1 MRLPNYSSACLY
13 LLMAKILLCDG
24 HNLAF
29 RAFYGIRELSRSDGF
44 PTNMVHGWLRS
55 FWRLEDDCSP
65 DQIWVFFDKGG
76 SKRREDILPSYKA
89 NRGLPPD
96 GFSEQLTWVK
106 RLTTALGYGWREQ
119 EGLEADDLI
128 ASAVRKKSAEENNLL
143 IVSSDKDLSQLVS
156 PNTKQLLPPPTAN
169 PKLGWRLLDEAGVKD
184 KFGVP
189 PSGILDYLS
198 IIGDQSDN
206 IPGLPG
212 VGPKTA
218 LKWMSEYGDL
228 ESIIENAGRLSP
240 KRFCSLVY
248 EMRADLLRNRELVRL
263 ESDLELDMSDCPSV
277 NREEIKEI
285 LLELEM
291 NKSWEE
297 SCRRYS

>member
-1 MRLPNYSSACLY
+1 
-13 LLMAKILLCDG
+13 MAKILLCDG

-29 RAFYGIRELSRSDGF
+29 RAFYGIRDLSRADGF

-76 SKRREDILPSYKA
+76 SRRREDILPTYKA

-96 GFSEQLTWVK
+96 GFSEQLAWVK
-106 RLTTALGYGWREQ
+106 RLTTALGHGWREQ

-128 ASAVRKKSAEENNLL
+128 ASAVRQLSQDETDLL
-143 IVSSDKDLSQLVS
+143 IVSSDKDLSQLVG
-156 PNTKQLLPPPTAN
+156 PKVKQLLPPPTAN
-169 PKLGWRLLDEAGVKD
+169 PKMGWRLLDESAVKE
-184 KFGVP
+184 KFGVSP
-189 PSGILDYLS
+189 AGILDYLS

-218 LKWMSEYGDL
+218 LKWMNEHGDL
-228 ESIIENAGRLSP
+228 EGIIENAGRLAP

-248 EMRADLLRNRELVRL
+248 EKREDLLRNRELIRL
-263 ESDLELDMSDCPSV
+263 ESDLEVDMTDCPPV
-277 NREEIKEI
+277 NLSELKEI

-291 NKSWEE
+291 KKSWEE
-297 SCRRYS
+297 ASRRYG

>member
-1 MRLPNYSSACLY
+1 
-13 LLMAKILLCDG
+13 MAKILLCDG

-29 RAFYGIRELSRSDGF
+29 RAFYGIRDLSRADGF

-76 SKRREDILPSYKA
+76 SRRREDILPTYKA

-96 GFSEQLTWVK
+96 GFSEQLAWVK
-106 RLTTALGYGWREQ
+106 RLTTALGHGWREQ

-128 ASAVRKKSAEENNLL
+128 ASAVRQHSGDETDLL
-143 IVSSDKDLSQLVS
+143 IVSSDKDLSQLVG
-156 PNTKQLLPPPTAN
+156 PKVKQLLPPPTAN
-169 PKLGWRLLDEAGVKD
+169 PKLGWRLLDESGVKE
-184 KFGVP
+184 KFGVSP
-189 PSGILDYLS
+189 AGILDYLS

-206 IPGLPG
+206 IPGLTG

-218 LKWMSEYGDL
+218 LKWMNEHGDL
-228 ESIIENAGRLSP
+228 EGIIENAGRLAP

-248 EMRADLLRNRELVRL
+248 EKREDLLRNRELIRL
-263 ESDLELDMSDCPSV
+263 ESDLEVDMTDCPPV
-277 NREEIKEI
+277 NLSELKEI

-291 NKSWEE
+291 KKSWEE
-297 SCRRYS
+297 ASRRYG

>member
-1 MRLPNYSSACLY
+1 
-13 LLMAKILLCDG
+13 MAKILLCDG

-29 RAFYGIRELSRSDGF
+29 RAFYGIRDLSRADGF

-76 SKRREDILPSYKA
+76 SRRREDILPTYKA

-96 GFSEQLTWVK
+96 GFSEQLAWVK
-106 RLTTALGYGWREQ
+106 RLTTALGHGWREQ

-128 ASAVRKKSAEENNLL
+128 ASAVRQLSEDGTDLL
-143 IVSSDKDLSQLVS
+143 IVSSDKDLSQLVG
-156 PNTKQLLPPPTAN
+156 PKVKQLLPPPTAN
-169 PKLGWRLLDEAGVKD
+169 PKMGWRLLDESAVKE
-184 KFGVP
+184 KFGVSP
-189 PSGILDYLS
+189 AGILDYLS
-198 IIGDQSDN
+198 ISGDQSDN

-218 LKWMSEYGDL
+218 LKWMNEHGDL
-228 ESIIENAGRLSP
+228 EGIIENAGRLAP

-248 EMRADLLRNRELVRL
+248 EKREDLLRNRELIRL
-263 ESDLELDMSDCPSV
+263 ESDLEVDMTDCPPV
-277 NREEIKEI
+277 NLSELKEI

-291 NKSWEE
+291 KKSWEE
-297 SCRRYS
+297 ASRRYG

>member
-1 MRLPNYSSACLY
+1 
-13 LLMAKILLCDG
+13 MAKILLCDG

-29 RAFYGIRELSRSDGF
+29 RAFYGIRDLSRADGF

-76 SKRREDILPSYKA
+76 SRRREDILPTYKA

-96 GFSEQLTWVK
+96 GFSEQLAWVK
-106 RLTTALGYGWREQ
+106 RLTTALGHGWREQ

-128 ASAVRKKSAEENNLL
+128 ASAVRQLSEDETDLL
-143 IVSSDKDLSQLVS
+143 IVSSDKDLSQLIGPKV
-156 PNTKQLLPPPTAN
+156 KQLLPPPTAN
-169 PKLGWRLLDEAGVKD
+169 PKMGWRLLDESAVKE
-184 KFGVP
+184 KFGVSP
-189 PSGILDYLS
+189 AGILDYLS

-218 LKWMSEYGDL
+218 LKWMNEHGDL
-228 ESIIENAGRLSP
+228 EGIIENAGRLAP

-248 EMRADLLRNRELVRL
+248 EKREDLLRNRELIRL
-263 ESDLELDMSDCPSV
+263 ESGLEVDMTDCPPV
-277 NREEIKEI
+277 NLSELKEI

-291 NKSWEE
+291 KKSWEE
-297 SCRRYS
+297 ASRRYG

>member
-1 MRLPNYSSACLY
+1 
-13 LLMAKILLCDG
+13 MAKILLCDG

-29 RAFYGIRELSRSDGF
+29 RAFYGIRDLSRADGF

-76 SKRREDILPSYKA
+76 SRRREDILPTYKA

-96 GFSEQLTWVK
+96 GFSEQLAWVK
-106 RLTTALGYGWREQ
+106 RLTTALGHGWREQ

-128 ASAVRKKSAEENNLL
+128 ASAVRQLSEDGTDLL
-143 IVSSDKDLSQLVS
+143 IVSSDKDLSQLIGPKV
-156 PNTKQLLPPPTAN
+156 KQLLPPPTAN
-169 PKLGWRLLDEAGVKD
+169 PKMGWRLLDESAVKE
-184 KFGVP
+184 KFGVSP
-189 PSGILDYLS
+189 AGILDYLS

-218 LKWMSEYGDL
+218 LKWMNEHGDL
-228 ESIIENAGRLSP
+228 EGIIENAGRLAP

-248 EMRADLLRNRELVRL
+248 EKREDLLRNRELIRL
-263 ESDLELDMSDCPSV
+263 ESDLEVDMTDCPPV
-277 NREEIKEI
+277 NLSELKEI

-291 NKSWEE
+291 KKSWEE
-297 SCRRYS
+297 ASRRYG

>member
-1 MRLPNYSSACLY
+1 
-13 LLMAKILLCDG
+13 MAKILLCDG

-29 RAFYGIRELSRSDGF
+29 RAFYGIRDLSRSDGF

-76 SKRREDILPSYKA
+76 SRRREDILPTYKA

-96 GFSEQLTWVK
+96 GFSEQLAWVK
-106 RLTTALGYGWREQ
+106 RLTTALGHGWREQ

-128 ASAVRKKSAEENNLL
+128 ASAVRQLSEDEADLL
-143 IVSSDKDLSQLVS
+143 IVSSDKDLSQLVG
-156 PNTKQLLPPPTAN
+156 PKVKQLLPPPTAN
-169 PKLGWRLLDEAGVKD
+169 PKMGWRLLDESAVKE
-184 KFGVP
+184 KFGVSP
-189 PSGILDYLS
+189 AGILDYLS

-218 LKWMSEYGDL
+218 LKWMNEHGDL
-228 ESIIENAGRLSP
+228 EGIIENAGRLAP

-248 EMRADLLRNRELVRL
+248 EKREDLLRNRELIRL
-263 ESDLELDMSDCPSV
+263 ESDLEVDMTDCPPV
-277 NREEIKEI
+277 NLSELKEI

-291 NKSWEE
+291 KKSWEE
-297 SCRRYS
+297 VSRRYG

>member
-1 MRLPNYSSACLY
+1 
-13 LLMAKILLCDG
+13 MAKILLCDG

-29 RAFYGIRELSRSDGF
+29 RAFYGIRDLSRADGF

-76 SKRREDILPSYKA
+76 SRRRENILPTYKA

-96 GFSEQLTWVK
+96 GFSEQLAWVK
-106 RLTTALGYGWREQ
+106 RLTTALGHGWREQ

-128 ASAVRKKSAEENNLL
+128 ASAVRQLSEDETDLL
-143 IVSSDKDLSQLVS
+143 IVSSDKDLSQLVG
-156 PNTKQLLPPPTAN
+156 PKVKQLLPPPTAN
-169 PKLGWRLLDEAGVKD
+169 PKMGWRLLDESAVKE
-184 KFGVP
+184 KFGISP
-189 PSGILDYLS
+189 AGILDYLS

-218 LKWMSEYGDL
+218 LKWMNEHGDL
-228 ESIIENAGRLSP
+228 EGIIENAGRLAP

-248 EMRADLLRNRELVRL
+248 EKREDLLRNRELIRL
-263 ESDLELDMSDCPSV
+263 ESDLEVDMTDCPPV
-277 NREEIKEI
+277 NLSELKEI

-291 NKSWEE
+291 KKSWEE
-297 SCRRYS
+297 ASRRYG

>member
-1 MRLPNYSSACLY
+1 
-13 LLMAKILLCDG
+13 MAKILLCDG

-29 RAFYGIRELSRSDGF
+29 RAFYGIRDLSRADGF

-76 SKRREDILPSYKA
+76 SRRREDILPTYKA

-96 GFSEQLTWVK
+96 GFSEQLAWVK
-106 RLTTALGYGWREQ
+106 RLTTALGHGWREQ

-128 ASAVRKKSAEENNLL
+128 ASAVRQLSEDGTDLL
-143 IVSSDKDLSQLVS
+143 IVSSDKDLSQLVG
-156 PNTKQLLPPPTAN
+156 PKVKQLLPPPTAN
-169 PKLGWRLLDEAGVKD
+169 PKMGWRLLDESAVKE
-184 KFGVP
+184 KFGVSP
-189 PSGILDYLS
+189 AGILDYLS

-218 LKWMSEYGDL
+218 LKWMNEHGDL
-228 ESIIENAGRLSP
+228 EGIIENAGRLAP

-248 EMRADLLRNRELVRL
+248 EKREDLLRNRELIRL
-263 ESDLELDMSDCPSV
+263 ESDLEVDMTDCPPV
-277 NREEIKEI
+277 NLSELKEI

-291 NKSWEE
+291 KKSWDEA
-297 SCRRYS
+297 SRRYG

>member
-1 MRLPNYSSACLY
+1 
-13 LLMAKILLCDG
+13 MAKILLCDG

-29 RAFYGIRELSRSDGF
+29 RAFYGIRDLSRADGF

-76 SKRREDILPSYKA
+76 SRRREDILPTYKA

-96 GFSEQLTWVK
+96 GFSEQLAWVK
-106 RLTTALGYGWREQ
+106 RLTTALGHGWREQ

-128 ASAVRKKSAEENNLL
+128 ASAVRQLSEDETDLL
-143 IVSSDKDLSQLVS
+143 IVSSDKDLSQLVG
-156 PNTKQLLPPPTAN
+156 PKVKQLLPPPTAN
-169 PKLGWRLLDEAGVKD
+169 PKMGWRLLDESAVKE
-184 KFGVP
+184 KFGISP
-189 PSGILDYLS
+189 AGILDYLS

-218 LKWMSEYGDL
+218 LKWMNEHGDL
-228 ESIIENAGRLSP
+228 EGIIENAGRLAP

-248 EMRADLLRNRELVRL
+248 EKREDLLRNRELIRL
-263 ESDLELDMSDCPSV
+263 ESDLEVDMTDCPPV
-277 NREEIKEI
+277 NLSELKEI

-291 NKSWEE
+291 KKSWDEA
-297 SCRRYS
+297 SRRYG

>member
-1 MRLPNYSSACLY
+1 
-13 LLMAKILLCDG
+13 MAKILLCDG

-29 RAFYGIRELSRSDGF
+29 RAFYGIRDLSRADGF

-76 SKRREDILPSYKA
+76 SRRREDILPTYKA

-96 GFSEQLTWVK
+96 GFSEQLAWVK
-106 RLTTALGYGWREQ
+106 RLTTALGHGWREQ

-128 ASAVRKKSAEENNLL
+128 ASAVRQHSGDKTDLL
-143 IVSSDKDLSQLVS
+143 IVSSDKDLSQLVG
-156 PNTKQLLPPPTAN
+156 PKVKQLLPPPTAN
-169 PKLGWRLLDEAGVKD
+169 PKLGWRLLDESGVKE
-184 KFGVP
+184 KFGVSP
-189 PSGILDYLS
+189 AGILDYLS

-206 IPGLPG
+206 IPGLTG

-218 LKWMSEYGDL
+218 LKWMNEHGDL
-228 ESIIENAGRLSP
+228 EGIIENAGRLAP

-248 EMRADLLRNRELVRL
+248 EKRGDLLRNRELIRL
-263 ESDLELDMSDCPSV
+263 ESDLEVDMTDCPSV
-277 NREEIKEI
+277 NLFELKEI

-291 NKSWEE
+291 KKSWEE
-297 SCRRYS
+297 ASRRYG

>member
-1 MRLPNYSSACLY
+1 
-13 LLMAKILLCDG
+13 MAKTLLCDG

-29 RAFYGIRELSRSDGF
+29 RAFYGIRDLTRSDGF

-55 FWRLEDDCSP
+55 IWRLEDDWAP
-65 DQIWVFFDKGG
+65 NEIWVFFDKGG
-76 SKRREDILPSYKA
+76 STRREEILPAYKA
-89 NRGLPPD
+89 NRGLPPE
-96 GFSEQLTWVK
+96 GFSEQLEWVK
-106 RLTTALGYGWREQ
+106 RLSTALGLGCMEQ
-119 EGLEADDLI
+119 HGLEADDLI
-128 ASAVRKKSAEENNLL
+128 ASAVSKRTERGDDLL

-156 PNTKQLLPPPTAN
+156 SKTKQLLPPPTAN
-169 PKLGWRLLDEAGVKD
+169 PKLGWRLLDEAAVHE

-206 IPGLPG
+206 IPGLSG

-218 LKWMSEYGDL
+218 LKWMDSFGNL
-228 ESIIENAGRLSP
+228 ESIIENAGRLTP

-248 EMRADLLRNRELVRL
+248 EKRSDLMRNRELIRL
-263 ESDLELDMSDCPSV
+263 ESDLEFDMNACPQV
-277 NREEIKEI
+277 DLNGIKEI

-291 NKSWEE
+291 NKSWEQAQL
-297 SCRRYS
+297 RYA

>member
-1 MRLPNYSSACLY
+1 
-13 LLMAKILLCDG
+13 MAKILLCDG

-29 RAFYGIRELSRSDGF
+29 RAFYGIRDLSRADGF

-76 SKRREDILPSYKA
+76 SRRREDILPTYKA

-96 GFSEQLTWVK
+96 GFSEQLAWVK
-106 RLTTALGYGWREQ
+106 RLTTALGHGWREQ

-128 ASAVRKKSAEENNLL
+128 ASAVRQLSQDETDLL
-143 IVSSDKDLSQLVS
+143 IVSSDKDLSQLVG
-156 PNTKQLLPPPTAN
+156 PKVKQLLPPPTAN
-169 PKLGWRLLDEAGVKD
+169 PKMGWRLLDESAVKE
-184 KFGVP
+184 KFGVSP
-189 PSGILDYLS
+189 AGILDYLS

-218 LKWMSEYGDL
+218 LKWMNEHGDL
-228 ESIIENAGRLSP
+228 EGIIENAGRLAP

-248 EMRADLLRNRELVRL
+248 EKRGDLLRNRELIRL
-263 ESDLELDMSDCPSV
+263 ESDLEVDMTDYPPV
-277 NREEIKEI
+277 NLSELKEI

-291 NKSWEE
+291 KKSWDEA
-297 SCRRYS
+297 SRRYG

>member
-1 MRLPNYSSACLY
+1 
-13 LLMAKILLCDG
+13 MAKILLCDG

-29 RAFYGIRELSRSDGF
+29 RAFYGIRDLSRADGF

-76 SKRREDILPSYKA
+76 SRRRENILPTYKA

-96 GFSEQLTWVK
+96 GFSEQLSWVK
-106 RLTTALGYGWREQ
+106 RLTTALGHGWREQ

-128 ASAVRKKSAEENNLL
+128 ASAVRQLSEDETDLL
-143 IVSSDKDLSQLVS
+143 IVSSDKDLSQLVG
-156 PNTKQLLPPPTAN
+156 PKVKQLLPPPTAN
-169 PKLGWRLLDEAGVKD
+169 PKMGWRLLDESAVKE
-184 KFGVP
+184 KFGVSP
-189 PSGILDYLS
+189 AGILDYLS

-218 LKWMSEYGDL
+218 LKWMNEHGDL
-228 ESIIENAGRLSP
+228 EGIIENAGRLAP

-248 EMRADLLRNRELVRL
+248 EKREDLLRNRELIRL
-263 ESDLELDMSDCPSV
+263 ESDLEVDMTDCPPV
-277 NREEIKEI
+277 NLSELKEI

-291 NKSWEE
+291 KKSWEE
-297 SCRRYS
+297 ASRRYG

>member
-1 MRLPNYSSACLY
+1 
-13 LLMAKILLCDG
+13 MAKILLCDG

-29 RAFYGIRELSRSDGF
+29 RAFYGIRDLSRADGF

-76 SKRREDILPSYKA
+76 SRRRENILPTYKA

-96 GFSEQLTWVK
+96 GFSEQLAWVK
-106 RLTTALGYGWREQ
+106 RLTTALGHGWREQ

-128 ASAVRKKSAEENNLL
+128 ASAVRQLSEDGTDLL
-143 IVSSDKDLSQLVS
+143 IVSSDKDLSQLVG
-156 PNTKQLLPPPTAN
+156 PKVKQLLPPPTAN
-169 PKLGWRLLDEAGVKD
+169 PKMGWRLLDESAVKE
-184 KFGVP
+184 KFGVSP
-189 PSGILDYLS
+189 AGILDYLS

-218 LKWMSEYGDL
+218 LKWMNEHGDL
-228 ESIIENAGRLSP
+228 EGIIENAGRLAP

-248 EMRADLLRNRELVRL
+248 EKREDLLRNRELIRL
-263 ESDLELDMSDCPSV
+263 ESDLEVDMTDCPPV
-277 NREEIKEI
+277 NLSELKEI

-291 NKSWEE
+291 KKSWEE
-297 SCRRYS
+297 ASRRYG

>member
-1 MRLPNYSSACLY
+1 
-13 LLMAKILLCDG
+13 MAKILLCDG

-29 RAFYGIRELSRSDGF
+29 RAFYGIRDLSRADGF

-76 SKRREDILPSYKA
+76 SRRRENILPSYKA

-96 GFSEQLTWVK
+96 GFSEQLDWVK

-128 ASAVRKKSAEENNLL
+128 ASAVCQRSEDGTDLL
-143 IVSSDKDLSQLVS
+143 VVSSDKDLCQLVG
-156 PNTKQLLPPPTAN
+156 PKVKQLLPPPTAN
-169 PKLGWRLLDEAGVKD
+169 PKLGWRLLDESGVKE
-184 KFGVP
+184 KFGVS

-218 LKWMSEYGDL
+218 LKWMKEYGDL
-228 ESIIENAGRLSP
+228 EGIIENAGRLSP

-248 EMRADLLRNRELVRL
+248 ERKGDLLRNRELIRL
-263 ESDLELDMSDCPSV
+263 ESDLEVDVSNCPLV
-277 NREEIKEI
+277 NLTEMKEI

-291 NKSWEE
+291 KKSWEE
-297 SCRRYS
+297 ASRRYA

>member
-1 MRLPNYSSACLY
+1 
-13 LLMAKILLCDG
+13 MAKILLCDG

-55 FWRLEDDCSP
+55 FWKLEDDYAP

-76 SKRREDILPSYKA
+76 SKRREEILPSYKA

-96 GFSEQLTWVK
+96 GFSEQLDWVK

-128 ASAVRKKSAEENNLL
+128 ATAVHKKSDDQNDLL

-156 PNTKQLLPPPTAN
+156 LNTKQLLPPPTAN

-184 KFGVP
+184 KFGVS

-218 LKWMSEYGDL
+218 LKWMTEHGNL
-228 ESIIENAGRLSP
+228 ESIIENAGRLTP

-248 EMRADLLRNRELVRL
+248 EKRSDLLRNRDLIRL
-263 ESDLELDMSDCPSV
+263 ESDLELDVNDCPPV
-277 NREEIKEI
+277 DLVKMKDV

-291 NKSWEE
+291 KKSWDE
-297 SCRRYS
+297 SCRRYG

>member
-1 MRLPNYSSACLY
+1 
-13 LLMAKILLCDG
+13 MAKILLCDG

-55 FWRLEDDCSP
+55 FWKLEDDHAP

-76 SKRREDILPSYKA
+76 SKRREEILPTYKA

-96 GFSEQLTWVK
+96 GFSEQLDWVK

-119 EGLEADDLI
+119 DGLEADDLI
-128 ASAVRKKSAEENNLL
+128 ATAVRKKSDGQNDLL

-156 PNTKQLLPPPTAN
+156 LNTKQLLPPPTAN
-169 PKLGWRLLDEAGVKD
+169 PKLGWRLLDETGVKE
-184 KFGVP
+184 KFGVS

-218 LKWMSEYGDL
+218 LKWMSEHADL
-228 ESIIENAGRLSP
+228 ESIIENAGRLTP

-248 EMRADLLRNRELVRL
+248 EKRADLLRNRDLIRL
-263 ESDLELDMSDCPSV
+263 ESDLELDMNECPPV
-277 NREEIKEI
+277 DMVKMKDV

-291 NKSWEE
+291 KKSWDE
-297 SCRRYS
+297 SCRRYG

>member
-1 MRLPNYSSACLY
+1 
-13 LLMAKILLCDG
+13 MAKILLCDG

-29 RAFYGIRELSRSDGF
+29 RAFYGIRDLSRADGF

-76 SKRREDILPSYKA
+76 SRRREDILPTYKA

-96 GFSEQLTWVK
+96 GFSEQLAWVK
-106 RLTTALGYGWREQ
+106 RLTTALGHGWREQ

-128 ASAVRKKSAEENNLL
+128 ASAVRQLSQDETDLL
-143 IVSSDKDLSQLVS
+143 IVSSDKDLSQLVG
-156 PNTKQLLPPPTAN
+156 PKVKQLLPPPTAN
-169 PKLGWRLLDEAGVKD
+169 PKMGWRLLDESAVKE
-184 KFGVP
+184 KFGVSP
-189 PSGILDYLS
+189 AGILDYLS

-218 LKWMSEYGDL
+218 LKWMNEHGDL
-228 ESIIENAGRLSP
+228 EGIIENAGRLAP

-248 EMRADLLRNRELVRL
+248 EKREDLLRNRELIRL
-263 ESDLELDMSDCPSV
+263 ESDLEVDVTDCPPV
-277 NREEIKEI
+277 NLSELKEI

-291 NKSWEE
+291 KKSWDEA
-297 SCRRYS
+297 SRRYG

>member
-1 MRLPNYSSACLY
+1 
-13 LLMAKILLCDG
+13 MAKILLCDG

-29 RAFYGIRELSRSDGF
+29 RAFYGIRDLSRSDGF

-76 SKRREDILPSYKA
+76 SRRRENILPSYKA

-96 GFSEQLTWVK
+96 EFSEQLDWVK

-128 ASAVRKKSAEENNLL
+128 ASAVCQRSEDGTDLL
-143 IVSSDKDLSQLVS
+143 VVSSDKDLCQLVG
-156 PNTKQLLPPPTAN
+156 PKVKQLLPPPTAN
-169 PKLGWRLLDEAGVKD
+169 PKLGWRLLDESGVKE
-184 KFGVP
+184 KFGVS

-218 LKWMSEYGDL
+218 LKWMKEYGDL
-228 ESIIENAGRLSP
+228 EGIIENAGRLSP

-248 EMRADLLRNRELVRL
+248 ERKGDLLRNRELIRL
-263 ESDLELDMSDCPSV
+263 ESDLEVDVSNCPLV
-277 NREEIKEI
+277 NLTEMKEI

-291 NKSWEE
+291 KKSWEE
-297 SCRRYS
+297 ASRRYG

>member
-1 MRLPNYSSACLY
+1 
-13 LLMAKILLCDG
+13 MAKTLLCDG

-29 RAFYGIRELSRSDGF
+29 RAFYGIRDLSRSDGF

-55 FWRLEDDCSP
+55 FWRLEDDWSP
-65 DQIWVFFDKGG
+65 NEIWVFFDKGG
-76 SKRREDILPSYKA
+76 SRRREQILPSYKA
-89 NRGLPPD
+89 NRGLPPE
-96 GFSEQLTWVK
+96 GFSEQLEWVK
-106 RLTTALGYGWREQ
+106 RLTTALGFGWAEK

-128 ASAVRKKSAEENNLL
+128 ASAVTKRADGSDELL

-156 PNTKQLLPPPTAN
+156 PKTKQLLPPPTAN
-169 PKLGWRLLDEAGVKD
+169 PKLGWRLLDEAAVAD

-206 IPGLPG
+206 IPGLMG

-218 LKWMSEYGDL
+218 QKWMGEHGNL
-228 ESIIENAGRLSP
+228 ENLIENAGRLTP

-248 EMRADLLRNRELVRL
+248 EKRSDLMRNRDLIRL
-263 ESDLELDMSDCPSV
+263 ESDIEFDMTSCPQV
-277 NREEIKEI
+277 DLNDLKEI

-291 NKSWEE
+291 SKSWEQAQV
-297 SCRRYS
+297 RYA

>member
-1 MRLPNYSSACLY
+1 
-13 LLMAKILLCDG
+13 
-24 HNLAF
+24 
-29 RAFYGIRELSRSDGF
+29 
-44 PTNMVHGWLRS
+44 MVHGWLRS
-55 FWRLEDDCSP
+55 FWKLEDDCSP

-76 SKRREDILPSYKA
+76 SRRREGILPTYKA

-96 GFSEQLTWVK
+96 GFSEQLVWVK
-106 RLTTALGYGWREQ
+106 RLTTALGYGGREQ

-128 ASAVRKKSAEENNLL
+128 ASAVSKKSGDETDLL

-169 PKLGWRLLDEAGVKD
+169 PRLGWRLLDEAGVLE

-198 IIGDQSDN
+198 MIGDQSDN

-218 LKWMSEYGDL
+218 LKWMESYGNL
-228 ESIIENAGRLSP
+228 ESIIENAGRLTP

-248 EMRADLLRNRELVRL
+248 EKKADLQRNRELIRL
-263 ESDLELDMSDCPSV
+263 ESDLEFDMSVCPPV
-277 NREEIKEI
+277 DLMEMKEI

-297 SCRRYS
+297 ACRRYG